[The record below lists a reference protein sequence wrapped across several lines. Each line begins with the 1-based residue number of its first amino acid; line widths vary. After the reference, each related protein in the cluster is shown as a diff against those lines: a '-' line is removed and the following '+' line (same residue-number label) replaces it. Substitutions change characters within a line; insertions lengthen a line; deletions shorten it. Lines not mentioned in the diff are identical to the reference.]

1 VTLRA
6 AAESDVPAILAIQS
20 RTPNTARFGP
30 ADYLQYTCAVALVE
44 SEVAGFI
51 LVRRVADD
59 EWEILN
65 LAVAPEFH
73 HCGVATAL
81 VRMQLDEQKGHAFL
95 EVRSSNSAAR
105 NLYKKMGFSE
115 IGVRPQYYS
124 DPSEG
129 AIVMSIRSC

>member
-1 VTLRA
+1 MTLRA
-6 AAESDVPAILAIQS
+6 ATESDVPVILAIQS